1 MAKRLVDLVRSVDTV
16 LEERKRLSKREG
28 LLVRAL
34 NRALAKMGYAIVA
47 AKGGAPRRRRR
58 RAGRRGRRRGAK
70 KA

>member
-16 LEERKRLSKREG
+16 LEERKRLTKREG

-34 NRALAKMGYAIVA
+34 NRALGRMGYAIVA
-47 AKGGAPRRRRR
+47 AKGGGPRRRR
-58 RAGRRGRRRGAK
+58 RAGRRRRRRAAK